1 MIDFD
6 KLTIAEAKQI
16 AAMVAP
22 LLGGAPVAPQP
33 VAIHAERPVVVWTD
47 KRGVIF
53 GYTSNVDA
61 RPIVLRNARMCL
73 YWPSSVGG
81 VFGLCDI
88 GPNKDSKISATLPSA
103 TFEGVTGVADVTPE
117 AEKAWVGA
125 KVQGR

>member
-1 MIDFD
+1 MNLETL
-6 KLTIAEAKQI
+6 KAAIALLEGLPNATAP
-16 AAMVAP
+16 AA
-22 LLGGAPVAPQP
+22 
-33 VAIHAERPVVVWTD
+33 AITAHKEKPVVVWTD

-53 GYTSNVDA
+53 GYTDNADA

-117 AEKAWVGA
+117 AEKAWLSA